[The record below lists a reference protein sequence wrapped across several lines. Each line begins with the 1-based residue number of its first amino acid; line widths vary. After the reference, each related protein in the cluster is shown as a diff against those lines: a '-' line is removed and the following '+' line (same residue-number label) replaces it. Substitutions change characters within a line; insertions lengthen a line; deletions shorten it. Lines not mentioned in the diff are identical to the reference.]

1 MAKSKAIITKDM
13 TTEER
18 LAVIRKV
25 SARFNKKLKRNHVVK
40 ATETSFMDKYS
51 DGDNINAYTD
61 APKYLDEHYGD
72 RLRDQNEYESYEG
85 WN

>member
-1 MAKSKAIITKDM
+1 MSKFAITKDM
-13 TTEER
+13 TTKQR
-18 LAVIRKV
+18 LAVIRRHAEK
-25 SARFNKKLKRNHVVK
+25 FNKKIKRNHKVK
-40 ATETSFMDKYS
+40 ATETSFMDKFTE
-51 DGDNINAYTD
+51 GDNINAYTD